1 MAMRLAYPS
10 QVVLFCSNHGV
21 YFNEIYIKTAA
32 TIAVVVVVVV
42 VVVDFIKYTSQLY
55 TVTMYKKTDQYR
67 WIYNKLEKSK

>member
-10 QVVLFCSNHGV
+10 QVVLFCSNHVV
-21 YFNEIYIKTAA
+21 YFDEIYIKTAA
-32 TIAVVVVVVV
+32 TIAVVVA
-42 VVVDFIKYTSQLY
+42 VDFIKYTSLLY